1 MKTIKV
7 EEAVGHVLP
16 HDITRI
22 IPGVVKDTPFRKGHI
37 IKKEDIEALKSLG
50 KENIYVYE
58 KKKGMLHENEA
69 AHRILKAVANDE
81 DFTYTEVREGKINF
95 TAKKD
100 GLLKINVRLLEK
112 INSIGEII
120 FSTINDNI
128 PVKKGDLI
136 ASTRVIPLVIDE
148 KQIQELEELA
158 REKNLLK
165 IKSYKNFRIGIVTT
179 GTEIYN
185 ERIQDA
191 FGPILRKKLKEY
203 GDFKVEQKIVY
214 DDEEVIKKEIKK
226 FLDLGCNLILCTGGM
241 SVDPDDL
248 TPSAIKKL
256 GGELITYGA
265 PSLPGAMLLVA
276 YLDNVPIIGL
286 PGCVMYSKRTSFDL
300 VLPKVLVGENITK
313 EYIIKLGHSG
323 LCRNCKTCTF
333 PNCGFGK

>member
-7 EEAVGHVLP
+7 EEAVGHVLS

-37 IKKEDIEALKSLG
+37 IRKEDIEPLKSLG

-81 DFTYTEVREGKINF
+81 DFKYSEVKEGKINF
-95 TAKKD
+95 IAKKN
-100 GLLKINVRLLEK
+100 GLLEIDIDLLEK

-120 FSTINDNI
+120 FSTVHDNI
-128 PVKKGDLI
+128 PIKEEELI
-136 ASTRVIPLVIDE
+136 ASTRVIPLVIEE
-148 KQIQELEELA
+148 KQIEELE
-158 REKNLLK
+158 KITKGKTLLK
-165 IKSYKNFRIGIVTT
+165 VKSYKHYKVGIVTT
-179 GTEIYN
+179 GTEVYN
-185 ERIQDA
+185 GRIKDA
-191 FGPILRKKLKEY
+191 FGPILKEKLKEY
-203 GDFKVEQKIVY
+203 RKFKIEQKIVY
-214 DDEEVIKKEIKK
+214 DDKEVIKKEIKN
-226 FLDLGCNLILCTGGM
+226 FLDKGYNLILCTGGM

-248 TPSAIKKL
+248 TPSAIKEL
-256 GGELITYGA
+256 GGELINYGA

-276 YLDNVPIIGL
+276 YVDDIPILGL

-300 VLPKVLVGENITK
+300 VIPKVLVGEKITK
-313 EYIIKLGHSG
+313 DYIVKLGHSG
-323 LCRNCKTCTF
+323 LCRSCPICTY

>member
-7 EEAVGHVLP
+7 EDSVGHVLP

-37 IKKEDIEALKSLG
+37 IRKEDIESLKSLG

-81 DFTYTEVREGKINF
+81 DFKYTEVKEGKINF
-95 TAKKD
+95 IAKKD
-100 GLLKINVRLLEK
+100 GLLKINIKLLEK

-120 FSTINDNI
+120 FSTIHDNI
-128 PVKKGDLI
+128 PVKEGELT

-148 KQIQELEELA
+148 KQIQELEELTKD
-158 REKNLLK
+158 KNLLK
-165 IKSYKNFRIGIVTT
+165 IKSYKDFKIGIVTT
-179 GTEIYN
+179 GNEIYKG
-185 ERIQDA
+185 RIEDA
-191 FGPILRKKLKEY
+191 FGPVLRKKLKEY
-203 GDFKVEQKIVY
+203 GDFKVEQKIVW
-214 DDEEVIKKEIKK
+214 DDKEVIKKEIKK
-226 FLDLGCNLILCTGGM
+226 FLNDDCNLILCTGGM

-248 TPSAIKKL
+248 TPTAIKNL
-256 GGELITYGA
+256 GGDLVTYGA

-276 YLDNVPIIGL
+276 YLEDVPILGL

-300 VLPKVLVGENITK
+300 VLPKVLAGEKITK
-313 EYIIKLGHSG
+313 EYIVKLGHSG
-323 LCRNCKTCTF
+323 LCRDCKTCTF

>member
-7 EEAVGHVLP
+7 EEAVGHVLS

-37 IKKEDIEALKSLG
+37 IREEDVEVLKSLG
-50 KENIYVYE
+50 KENIYIYE
-58 KKKGMLHENEA
+58 KKEGMLHENEA
-69 AHRILKAVANDE
+69 AHRILNAVGNDE
-81 DFTYTEVREGKINF
+81 DFKYSQVKEGKINF
-95 TAKKD
+95 IAKRD
-100 GLLKINVRLLEK
+100 GLLEIDIDLLEK

-120 FSTINDNI
+120 FSTVHDNI
-128 PVKKGDLI
+128 PVKKEELI

-148 KQIQELEELA
+148 KQIQKLEEIT
-158 REKNLLK
+158 RGKTLLK
-165 IKSYKNFRIGIVTT
+165 VKTYKKYKVGIVTT

-185 ERIQDA
+185 GRIKDA
-191 FGPILRKKLKEY
+191 FGPILRKKLEEY
-203 GDFKVEQKIVY
+203 GEYEVDQKIVY
-214 DDEEVIKKEIKK
+214 DDKEAIKKEIKNY
-226 FLDLGCNLILCTGGM
+226 LDRGCNLILCTGGM

-248 TPSAIKKL
+248 TPTAIKEL

-276 YLDNVPIIGL
+276 YLDNIPILGL

-300 VLPKVLVGENITK
+300 VLPKILVGEKITK
-313 EYIIKLGHSG
+313 DYIVKLGHSG
-323 LCRNCKTCTF
+323 LCRSCQICTY